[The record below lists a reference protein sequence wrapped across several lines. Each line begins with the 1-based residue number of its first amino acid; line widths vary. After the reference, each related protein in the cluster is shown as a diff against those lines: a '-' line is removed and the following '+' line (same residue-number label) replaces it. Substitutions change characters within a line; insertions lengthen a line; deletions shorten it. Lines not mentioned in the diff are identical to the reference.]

1 MAERRLEVCVD
12 DYHGLMAAV
21 TGGADRIELCS
32 ALSVGGLTPSRG
44 LMDAAAK
51 LPVPSYAMIRPRAGN
66 FTYGAAEIDIMKRD
80 IDAARE
86 AGLPGVVFGANRAD
100 RHLDEAVLSTLVAHA
115 QGLGIT
121 LHRAIDLTP
130 DIAAAVRLTAD
141 LGFERI
147 LTSGGART
155 AKEGLDGLKQA
166 FDAAAGR
173 LTIMPGSGVNLETV
187 EAILAAAP
195 FTEIHAS
202 CAAPVIEPDARVLDM
217 AFASPAARRTDAD
230 KVRALRARIAELP

>member
-1 MAERRLEVCVD
+1 
-12 DYHGLMAAV
+12 MAAIS
-21 TGGADRIELCS
+21 GGADRIELCS

-66 FTYGAAEIDIMKRD
+66 FSYDAGEIDIMKRD
-80 IDAARE
+80 IDAAGE
-86 AGLPGVVFGANRAD
+86 AGLAGVVFGANRAD
-100 RHLDEAVLSTLVAHA
+100 RTLDETVLAALIAHA
-115 QGLGIT
+115 GPLGIT

-130 DIAAAVRLTAD
+130 DIGAAVKLAAD

-147 LTSGGART
+147 LTSGGAKT
-155 AKEGLDGLKQA
+155 ARDGLEGLRQA

-173 LTIMPGSGVNLETV
+173 LTIMPGSGVAIETV

-195 FTEIHAS
+195 FTELHAS
-202 CAAPVIEPDARVLDM
+202 CASPVIELDARVLDM
-217 AFASPAARRTDAD
+217 GFASPTEKRTDAG
-230 KVRALRARIAELP
+230 KVRALRARINELP